1 MTTLCLDCDREV
13 CICNG
18 DPSSSAS
25 GKDVGYEGEDA
36 RSEEGSRHSS
46 DDEFLD
52 HDHMSLDD
60 NVLHHHQVNN
70 KRAREEEPVINGE
83 KRARVEPP
91 AAPEEEADPPDDGI
105 YYYYRS
111 TPSLKAYVCA
121 NCNSQMLP
129 SHAYFGWGHTVHA
142 CLPHDRLHKLSEFF
156 KMIDACRTECQN
168 LILEEQLRIKH
179 CGVQVF
185 PFGNI

>member
-70 KRAREEEPVINGE
+70 KRAREGDESVINGE
-83 KRARVEPP
+83 KRARLDPP
-91 AAPEEEADPPDDGI
+91 AAPEVEDELPDDGI
-105 YYYYRS
+105 YYYLKDM
-111 TPSLKAYVCA
+111 PSLKPFVCA
-121 NCNSQMLP
+121 NCNSQLLP
-129 SHAYFGWGHTVHA
+129 SYAVNGWGHTVHH
-142 CLPHDRLHKLSEFF
+142 CLPLDRFHKLSDWFE
-156 KMIDACRTECQN
+156 MMDIMRSECQN
-168 LILEEQLRIKH
+168 LILEEQQRLLLS
-179 CGVQVF
+179 GVHVF
-185 PFGNI
+185 RR